1 MYEQQVTLVDAAA
14 DTRTASRSQHKPTH
28 ALGHSLYIGI
38 QLCRPRAAK
47 SVRACVTV
55 RPVRVSAAGG
65 AGAAGAAHT
74 TNSVRHMLLAVFETG
89 LQPSLLRPTPASFC
103 IVFLS
108 GIRKRK
114 NVFQVTQYK
123 TCQILV
129 QTFPEPWVW
138 GSPSVF
144 HFRNRKRF
152 QVPGFE
158 WVHELWLFCLASN
171 PAQFCAEIS
180 CGKTGLGHIFKLSDS
195 RFQKEN

>member
-1 MYEQQVTLVDAAA
+1 MYEHQVTLADAAA

-89 LQPSLLRPTPASFC
+89 LQPSLLKVVLVHVQEVQMYQSF
-103 IVFLS
+103 FLLYNDNFFGHAPPS
-108 GIRKRK
+108 A
-114 NVFQVTQYK
+114 
-123 TCQILV
+123 ILN
-129 QTFPEPWVW
+129 
-138 GSPSVF
+138 S
-144 HFRNRKRF
+144 
-152 QVPGFE
+152 
-158 WVHELWLFCLASN
+158 
-171 PAQFCAEIS
+171 
-180 CGKTGLGHIFKLSDS
+180 
-195 RFQKEN
+195 

>member
-1 MYEQQVTLVDAAA
+1 MYEQQVTLADAAA

-89 LQPSLLRPTPASFC
+89 LQPSLL
-103 IVFLS
+103 
-108 GIRKRK
+108 K
-114 NVFQVTQYK
+114 
-123 TCQILV
+123 
-129 QTFPEPWVW
+129 
-138 GSPSVF
+138 GSD
-144 HFRNRKRF
+144 
-152 QVPGFE
+152 G
-158 WVHELWLFCLASN
+158 VHKPKSL
-171 PAQFCAEIS
+171 
-180 CGKTGLGHIFKLSDS
+180 T
-195 RFQKEN
+195 